1 MSIASISS
9 SLINLYAVQ
18 GAATSSAA
26 APTRH
31 AKSAAD
37 ADRGADRNER
47 ATGRRSVLVDAML
60 TALQELGLNGVRGTD
75 TAPATSAITS
85 ATPAADAATPVTAT
99 ADAAT
104 AAASD
109 TSATS
114 AATSTSS
121 ASVDAAAADDGAS
134 FGDVTQAVAHFAHAL
149 WSAVRGT
156 DAAKAGEVGVDNDN
170 HTGTGRR
177 HHHRSVHGAEHGYDN
192 LAERLAAL
200 ASAID
205 PAAASLKTATETAQ
219 HAVATATAAQP
230 AATAPAVDATA
241 QTTAESAAD
250 ATPATAAATATTIET
265 TAAASAEIEASSVL
279 AAEPTTTTTTT
290 APAAPPAPRNPL
302 ADAFGQLLTALRGGS
317 APSDSD
323 SSALLSRFLQTLA
336 SALQPMHATSG
347 APVPTGALIDVTA

>member
-60 TALQELGLNGVRGTD
+60 TALQELGLNGVPGTD
-75 TAPATSAITS
+75 TATPTS

-99 ADAAT
+99 AD
-104 AAASD
+104 AASD

-250 ATPATAAATATTIET
+250 ATPATAAATATTSDT
-265 TAAASAEIEASSVL
+265 TAAASAESEASSVR
-279 AAEPTTTTTTT
+279 A
-290 APAAPPAPRNPL
+290 AAPPPTPPPTPPGGPPAPPNPL
-302 ADAFGQLLTALRGGS
+302 ADAFGQLLTAVRGGS

-323 SSALLSRFLQTLA
+323 NSALLSRFLQTLA
-336 SALQPMHATSG
+336 NALQPMHATSG
-347 APVPTGALIDVTA
+347 TPVATGALIDVTA